1 MIIIEIIEDGTRI
14 RQYSDQGFKIK
25 QLETGYIYCEAIDII
40 PCEYTYEETDVFT
53 PEKLEELES
62 EDE

>member
-40 PCEYTYEETDVFT
+40 PCEYTYEETDIFT